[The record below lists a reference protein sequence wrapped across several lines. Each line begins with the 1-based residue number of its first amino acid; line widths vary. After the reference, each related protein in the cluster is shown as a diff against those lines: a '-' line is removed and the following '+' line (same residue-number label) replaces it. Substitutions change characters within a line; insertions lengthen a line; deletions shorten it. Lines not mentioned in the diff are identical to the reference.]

1 MSQPQQLCSIA
12 MLLLAAAAAVV
23 TGACG
28 AAAAAL
34 SHLCCS
40 CDHVL
45 HVICVTWA
53 VHVCVV
59 TLLRLVLNCSS
70 TAVQSQHM
78 FVNPM
83 PSAEAAHCW
92 VQHRGSSYYM

>member
-1 MSQPQQLCSIA
+1 LVA
-12 MLLLAAAAAVV
+12 VLLLLLPGLVV
-23 TGACG
+23 LLPLLLLGT
-28 AAAAAL
+28 AL

-40 CDHVL
+40 RDHVL

-59 TLLRLVLNCSS
+59 TLLRLILNCSS

-78 FVNPM
+78 FINPM
-83 PSAEAAHCW
+83 PSAETAHCW
-92 VQHRGSSYYM
+92 VQHRGSNYYM